1 MTAKKR
7 ISLIAASS
15 ILVGS
20 LVACA
25 PQSAQP
31 EATEDIALTL
41 STWSYSNE
49 FADWWDDV
57 IGKFEKANPTIT
69 VEIQQTAFADYGS
82 TITTQAV
89 AGSEPDIIHV
99 PTPITTLPAWAK
111 AGFLAPLDD
120 YLKTT
125 DVPKLW
131 PAAQSAMEWNGTSY
145 GVLLVDYGY
154 NLFYNEALL
163 TEAGV
168 GVPTTPEELVAAA
181 KAVTDLPGDEF
192 GFAITDDNTVN
203 FVRDALVFTTGMKA
217 DWVKDGDWNFSDP
230 DVVAALDVWRELGKK
245 YSPIGTNFAAK
256 REAFLAGNSAMMIEG
271 PFYYATVQ
279 GTADPALVDSLKIAT
294 TPFEVS
300 PGDVSHGL
308 ALSADLDENTRA
320 AAEKFLDFVTSTESL
335 TTYSKLITSPTARP
349 GTAQSLLESPDTAP
363 IVEAHEASKLIIDPS
378 NEGLRSDYAKFAE
391 VTGAALHSLLQSDAP
406 SREILVN
413 LDRALDDAGLKP

>member
-7 ISLIAASS
+7 VSLIAASA

-25 PQSAQP
+25 PQSAQT
-31 EATEDIALTL
+31 EAPKDVTLTL
-41 STWSYSNE
+41 STWTHTGE
-49 FADWWDDV
+49 IGEWWDTV
-57 IGKFEKANPTIT
+57 VAEFEKANPSIS
-69 VEIQQTAFADYGS
+69 VDIQQIAFADYGS

-89 AGSEPDIIHV
+89 AGAEPDIIHV
-99 PTPITTLPAWAK
+99 PTPTTTLPAWAQ

-125 DVPKLW
+125 DVPAEW

-154 NLFYNEALL
+154 TLFYNEALL
-163 TEAGV
+163 TQAGV
-168 GVPTTPEELVAAA
+168 GVPTTPQELVAAA

-230 DVVAALDVWRELGKK
+230 KVEAALDVWRDLGRK

-279 GTADPALVDSLKIAT
+279 STADPALVDSLKIAK
-294 TPFEVS
+294 TPFAVS

-308 ALSADLDENTRA
+308 SLSADLDEPTRA
-320 AAEKFLDFVTSTESL
+320 AAETFLDFVTSTESL
-335 TTYSKLITSPTARP
+335 TKYSELVTSPTARP
-349 GTAQSLLESPDTAP
+349 GTAQALLESPATAP
-363 IVEAHEASKLIIDPS
+363 IVEAHEGAKLIIDPS
-378 NEGLRSDYAKFAE
+378 NEGLRSNYAKFAE
-391 VTGAALHSLLQSDAP
+391 IAGASLHKLLQSDV
-406 SREILVN
+406 STHEVLVE
-413 LDRALDDAGLKP
+413 LDRTLADAGLKP